1 MTDVEESST
10 ERERLVAER
19 FVIPKTAL
27 LGRLHTAVAQ
37 AAPTAKEA
45 AKIFYENLESAFMV
59 AGIPYNFADSSVL
72 MRRHNQIMISEEI
85 RALKGVQPNEPITEQ
100 ARTEAHIIANQRFE
114 EELQDE
120 RKVDQFN
127 HQIRYDLYV
136 LMQRNDVDRASHDL
150 LLETVI
156 MVWGSFEVFIADFV
170 RSHLNAYP
178 GIATRLL
185 TDPSTK
191 ASFDIKSIGIEDLTA
206 NQFNVS
212 NAMGNILVSKRRL
225 DGIEVIRNVL
235 KVMFPHHQQM
245 IQNISTPE
253 LYKLAQ
259 RRHLIVHR
267 RGSVDAAYLQKTND
281 NYQIGQTLRLT
292 SEYIYQ
298 VIYLVRDIGIAVLD
312 AVATSPEVSS
322 HDALITYMTTQLPG
336 ETAMATVKNE
346 LGLKDSTLKKLKEV
360 LGNTDHPTTTA
371 LRDMGVRYVV
381 RGNGRSARSFLIK
394 DQAA

>member
-1 MTDVEESST
+1 MTDVEESPT

-59 AGIPYNFADSSVL
+59 VGIPYNFADSSVL
-72 MRRHNQIMISEEI
+72 MRRHNQLMIAEEI
-85 RALKGVQPNEPITEQ
+85 RALKGTQPNEPITEQ
-100 ARTEAHIIANQRFE
+100 ARAEAHIIAVKRFD

-120 RKVDQFN
+120 RKVDQLN
-127 HQIRYDLYV
+127 HQIRHDLYQ

-178 GIATRLL
+178 AIATRLL

-245 IQNISTPE
+245 IQNTGTPE

-281 NYQIGQTLRLT
+281 NYQIGRTLRLT

-298 VIYLVRDIGIAVLD
+298 VIYLVRDVGISVLD
-312 AVATSPEVSS
+312 AVATSPEV
-322 HDALITYMTTQLPG
+322 IG
-336 ETAMATVKNE
+336 
-346 LGLKDSTLKKLKEV
+346 
-360 LGNTDHPTTTA
+360 
-371 LRDMGVRYVV
+371 
-381 RGNGRSARSFLIK
+381 
-394 DQAA
+394 AAG

>member
-1 MTDVEESST
+1 
-10 ERERLVAER
+10 
-19 FVIPKTAL
+19 
-27 LGRLHTAVAQ
+27 
-37 AAPTAKEA
+37 
-45 AKIFYENLESAFMV
+45 MV
-59 AGIPYNFADSSVL
+59 VGIPYSFADLSVL

-85 RALKGVQPNEPITEQ
+85 RALKGTPMNEPITEQ
-100 ARTEAHIIANQRFE
+100 ARVEAHIIAGKRFD

-120 RKVDQFN
+120 QKIDQFDR
-127 HQIRYDLYV
+127 QIRYDLYV
-136 LMQRNDVDRASHDL
+136 LMKRNDVDRASHDL

-178 GIATRLL
+178 AIAARLL
-185 TDPSTK
+185 MDPSTK
-191 ASFDIKSIGIEDLTA
+191 ASFDIKSIGIEDLAA
-206 NQFNVS
+206 NQFDVS

-245 IQNISTPE
+245 IQSIGAPE

-281 NYQIGQTLRLT
+281 NFQIGQTLRLT

-298 VIYLVRDIGIAVLD
+298 VIHLVRDVGISVLD
-312 AVATSPEVSS
+312 AVATSPEVVGAAAPTISES
-322 HDALITYMTTQLPG
+322 
-336 ETAMATVKNE
+336 K
-346 LGLKDSTLKKLKEV
+346 TLF
-360 LGNTDHPTTTA
+360 PT
-371 LRDMGVRYVV
+371 
-381 RGNGRSARSFLIK
+381 
-394 DQAA
+394 